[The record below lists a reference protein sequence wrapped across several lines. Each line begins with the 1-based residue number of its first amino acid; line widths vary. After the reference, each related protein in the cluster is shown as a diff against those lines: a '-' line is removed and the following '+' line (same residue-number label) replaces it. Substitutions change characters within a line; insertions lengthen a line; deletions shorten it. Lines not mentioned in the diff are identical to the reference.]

1 MMSSKG
7 LHLSLATACLLFLGA
22 AHAEIYK
29 CRDAEGG
36 VQFTDQPCGQAAT
49 VFKPPAVEQQGGNDA
64 ARKLKTQ
71 RLLRAYQEER
81 LQEKQAVEKEDRER
95 QQRERN
101 CNSARDRLRSMLE
114 AGRLYELDAG
124 GSRVV
129 LTDEQRKET
138 IRSAREAVTRWCD
151 AS

>member
-1 MMSSKG
+1 MSSGG
-7 LHLSLATACLLFLGA
+7 LALSLTACLLFIGA
-22 AHAEIYK
+22 AHAEVYK

-49 VFKPPAVEQQGGNDA
+49 VFKPPAADRPGGNDA

-81 LQEKQAVEKEDRER
+81 LQKKQAAEQEDREK
-95 QQRERN
+95 QQRARN

-114 AGRLYELDAG
+114 AGRLYELDAEG
-124 GSRVV
+124 RRVV
-129 LTDEQRKET
+129 LTDEQRNEAT
-138 IRSAREAVTRWCD
+138 RSAREAVARWCGD
-151 AS
+151 S